1 MRVMGTHKVVESKI
15 LQGAVVAFGVFDG
28 IHKGHQFLFEQAKRA
43 AAENNAPFVIL
54 SFDIDPDEL
63 FAGARL
69 KKICTN
75 ERRLSRLEE
84 YGNLAVL
91 NFTKEFAALAPKDF
105 MDLLFKEATPV
116 ALFVGEDFRFGA
128 KASGNVD
135 DLTNWGS
142 ACGMQVCPVGLYSF
156 EGTQVSASKIRQCL
170 ASAQIE
176 HANALLG
183 HMYSVSGKVI
193 GGRQEGRDFGFKT
206 ANLFIE
212 ESYFALAEGVYAGYA
227 DTKQGRF
234 RAAISLGVSPTFKT
248 AVANCE
254 VHILDF
260 DDDIYEQEIIVS
272 FHSFLRPMMKF
283 SSTEELISTVMVN
296 IEQARQLPL

>member
-1 MRVMGTHKVVESKI
+1 MRVMGMRQVVESKI

-28 IHKGHQFLFEQAKRA
+28 IHKGHQFLFEQAKCA
-43 AAENNAPFVIL
+43 ASESGAPFVIL

-63 FAGARL
+63 FANGRL

-75 ERRLSRLEE
+75 ERRLSCLEE
-84 YGNLAVL
+84 YGNLAIL
-91 NFTKEFAALAPKDF
+91 NFTQEFAALDPKEF
-105 MDLLFKEATPV
+105 MDLLFKETTPSS
-116 ALFVGEDFRFGA
+116 LFVGENFRFGA
-128 KASGNVD
+128 RAAGCVD
-135 DLTNWGS
+135 DLIDWGS
-142 ACGMQVCPVGLYSF
+142 VHGMQVCPVGLYSL
-156 EGTQVSASKIRQCL
+156 EGTQVSATKIRQCL
-170 ASAQIE
+170 ANAQIE
-176 HANALLG
+176 HANTLLG

-206 ANLFIE
+206 ANIFIE
-212 ESYFALAEGVYAGYA
+212 ESYFALAAGVYAGYA

-234 RAAISLGVSPTFKT
+234 RAAISLGVSPTFET

-260 DDDIYEQEIIVS
+260 NEDIYGQEITVS

-283 SSTEELISTVMVN
+283 SSTEELISTVMGN